1 MLLAQPGGHLSS
13 CGPPTQMLPHMLM
26 ENFCSIFPQSIM
38 LRWQPPPPSSQN
50 GEIINY
56 KIKYRKGSRRSE
68 TSDSTSGSQLSKL
81 ISGNDG

>member
-1 MLLAQPGGHLSS
+1 
-13 CGPPTQMLPHMLM
+13 
-26 ENFCSIFPQSIM
+26 SIM

-68 TSDSTSGSQLSKL
+68 TSDSTPAASFSSSSAVTATAVPL
-81 ISGNDG
+81 